1 LNGLG
6 LCLWRLQ
13 QFEEA
18 EAVFERLLWMSPS
31 DNLGIRLVLPEVKAR
46 NAWTAG

>member
-1 LNGLG
+1 ME
-6 LCLWRLQ
+6 

-31 DNLGIRLVLPEVKAR
+31 DNLGIRVLQTEVKSG
-46 NAWTAG
+46 NPWVPGE